1 MIVLRKQLNLK
12 AINIILNSSLTS
24 FYLAVKFGKMQRG
37 TFPQLKLADLK
48 IFRIP
53 KSIVVHE
60 EELVEIYDKKLSNKI
75 DDKEIDDYVMNLFA
89 LDNETKEI
97 ITNFCFSD

>member
-37 TFPQLKLADLK
+37 TFPQLKLVDLK

-60 EELVEIYDKKLSNKI
+60 EELVEIYGKKLSNKI